1 MGIRT
6 SFNPMGI
13 ITISPILPNWRL
25 ITTINY
31 TGSLVD
37 ITYGNGKFVAIAY
50 NSQNIIY
57 SSDGINWSKS
67 TLFNYSY
74 WSYIGFGFYNNNPT
88 FVVTGDRELINY
100 SLNLT
105 DWLPSKMPLEEYWRT
120 PTYGS
125 GKWLIGG
132 DTKMAYS
139 TSLYPWSTMNLPMN
153 NSCYTYGNGK
163 FVSLKKSENK
173 YSTNGTTWKTN
184 TLPVNANW
192 DAVTYGNGIYIAV
205 GSTSKTMYSTD
216 GITWYEGGN
225 ITANLNWDSV
235 AYGNGIFLAMAW
247 NEYQTSYTYDGITWY
262 EGPTLPNGPRWEKIA
277 YGSGAFVAISSN
289 DNTVAYLP
297 FP

>member
-31 TGSLVD
+31 TGNLVD

-74 WSYIGFGFYNNNPT
+74 WSYIGFGFSDNKPT
-88 FVVTGDRELINY
+88 FVVTGDREMINY
-100 SLNLT
+100 SVNLT
-105 DWLPSKMPLEEYWRT
+105 NWLPSQMPSEEYWTT

-132 DTKMAYS
+132 TDNMAYS
-139 TSLYPWSTMNLPMN
+139 TNLYPWSTMTKPMN
-153 NSCYTYGNGK
+153 NACYTYGNGK
-163 FVSLKKSENK
+163 FVSLNRLQNK
-173 YSTNGTTWKTN
+173 YSTNGTTWQTS
-184 TLPVNANW
+184 TLPVFGYW
-192 DAVTYGNGIYIAV
+192 GAVTYGNGIYIAV
-205 GSTSKTMYSTD
+205 ASNTTKTIYSTD

-225 ITANLNWDSV
+225 ITANLGWDSV
-235 AYGNGIFLAMAW
+235 AYGNGIFLAMASW
-247 NEYQTSYTYDGITWY
+247 EYQTSYSYDGITWY
-262 EGPTLPNGPRWEKIA
+262 EGPTLPNGPKWEKIA
-277 YGSGAFVAISSN
+277 YGSGAFVAISN
-289 DNTVAYLP
+289 ENKVAYLP